1 MIKNYLKVAF
11 RNLVRN
17 KAHTFINMAG
27 LSVGLACSLLILLWV
42 QNERDMDAFH
52 KNSKQL
58 YQVYE
63 RQYYDK
69 KVNAQYYTPGV
80 LAAEMKRVIPEV
92 QYAVNAVFY

>member
-1 MIKNYLKVAF
+1 MIKNYLKVAW

-42 QNERDMDAFH
+42 QNEVDMDAFH
-52 KNSKQL
+52 TNGKNL

-63 RQYYDK
+63 RQYFDHNVK
-69 KVNAQYYTPGV
+69 GQYYTPGV
-80 LAAEMKRVIPEV
+80 LAAEMKRGKTIP
-92 QYAVNAVFY
+92 